1 MRTIDENCIFCKIAN
16 GKIPTHMVYEDDDV
30 AAFLDAG
37 QVTFGHTLLVP
48 KYHLKDIFA
57 YDDQDVQTVFARLPK
72 IAKAVKDAFPD
83 VKGVNI
89 LNNNGELAGQ
99 SVFHSHLHIIPRY
112 SDTDDFDLK
121 WQPQPEGT
129 YSAEALDDLAK
140 TINAQ
145 IKES

>member
-1 MRTIDENCIFCKIAN
+1 MRTIDDDCIFCQIAN
-16 GKIPTHMVYEDDDV
+16 GKVPTHMVYEDDDV

-37 QVTFGHTLLVP
+37 QVTYGHTLLVP

-57 YDDQDVQTVFARLPK
+57 YDDEDAQTVFARLPK
-72 IAKAVKDAFPD
+72 IARAVRAAFPD
-83 VKGVNI
+83 SQGVNI

-99 SVFHSHLHIIPRY
+99 SVFHSHIHIIPRY
-112 SDTDDFDLK
+112 STDDDFDLK

-129 YSAEALDDLAK
+129 YSDQELDALAEK
-140 TINAQ
+140 IHAQ